1 MHGDLSREADV
12 PPDIAYTECTDT
24 RSLYATNI
32 AIHVVKTPR
41 LRNRSTDGR
50 RRGRT
55 PSVSHERIAKAV
67 RQIGQRGPIS
77 MQNVAAA
84 LSVDVTTLYRHVGG
98 VEELRRMWAS
108 MVAPQMSAWP
118 EPDGRPWESWIA
130 GVCRHYRSVLLENP
144 DLIRFGQRAIDPELK
159 NLNEVTRVLT
169 EYGFEP
175 RAAAFAHGFLVTT
188 VIGYVVQDLEV
199 RADAERGRPAEG
211 RWADALATA
220 KREGRLQALQQVAL
234 RPQDFDS
241 DRTFETFLELAIG
254 GIRASLP
261 ARSRRHRPGLASKD
275 VPGRES

>member
-1 MHGDLSREADV
+1 
-12 PPDIAYTECTDT
+12 
-24 RSLYATNI
+24 
-32 AIHVVKTPR
+32 
-41 LRNRSTDGR
+41 
-50 RRGRT
+50 
-55 PSVSHERIAKAV
+55 
-67 RQIGQRGPIS
+67 

-108 MVAPQMSAWP
+108 MVAPKMAAWP
-118 EPDGRPWESWIA
+118 EPDGRTWESWLA

-159 NLNEVTRVLT
+159 NLDEVTRVLT

-188 VIGYVVQDLEV
+188 VIGYVVQDLEAM
-199 RADAERGRPAEG
+199 ADAERGHSAER
-211 RWADALATA
+211 RWAEAQATA
-220 KREGRLQALQQVAL
+220 KRAEQLPALQQVTL
-234 RPQDFDS
+234 RPEDFDG

-261 ARSRRHRPGLASKD
+261 PRAQRRRAGTSESR
-275 VPGRES
+275 GRGTSRKAGAAD